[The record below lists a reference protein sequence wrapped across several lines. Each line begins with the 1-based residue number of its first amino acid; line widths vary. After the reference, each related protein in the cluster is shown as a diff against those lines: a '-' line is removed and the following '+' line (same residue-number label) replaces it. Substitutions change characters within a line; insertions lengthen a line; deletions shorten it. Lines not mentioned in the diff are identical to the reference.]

1 MKSKQTQTIQARG
14 RLCTYLTPSR
24 SEGEVEGEILGF
36 GTVSGSN
43 VSGCSW
49 AVRLERSNCT
59 LVPFLP
65 PSKVH
70 VTLLCIF
77 LGRQTLD
84 NQYMYLIIIIL
95 MCVGE

>member
-1 MKSKQTQTIQARG
+1 MSLPSYLQIKVGLVSQKYVSERERVSENEKSKQTQTTQARG

-49 AVRLERSNCT
+49 AVRLEEVI
-59 LVPFLP
+59 VP
-65 PSKVH
+65 
-70 VTLLCIF
+70 
-77 LGRQTLD
+77 
-84 NQYMYLIIIIL
+84 
-95 MCVGE
+95 